1 MREMARVPSGSTRAD
16 EELGSICRTALARGA
31 LEPCAASRGSAV
43 KKNTYQGVICRG
55 GVAFGFKA
63 TPHALRATFAC
74 MLLARLEQLATQG
87 AAINPLLIVKVLMAH
102 EHIDTTDRY
111 LRAISVDSCSLP
123 EILDSLLGE
132 MN

>member
-1 MREMARVPSGSTRAD
+1 
-16 EELGSICRTALARGA
+16 LGSICRTALARGA

-55 GVAFGFKA
+55 GVACGFKA

-111 LRAISVDSCSLP
+111 LRAVAIDMPVLT
-123 EILDSLLGE
+123 EVLE
-132 MN
+132 